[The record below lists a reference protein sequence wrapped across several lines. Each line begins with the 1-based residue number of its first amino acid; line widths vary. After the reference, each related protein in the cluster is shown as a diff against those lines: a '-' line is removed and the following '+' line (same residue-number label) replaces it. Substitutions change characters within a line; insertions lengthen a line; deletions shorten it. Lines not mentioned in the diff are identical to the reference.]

1 MRNSLT
7 IYTPVVALYVMMKR
21 GPYKRYYRE
30 ADPIT
35 SMPKRT
41 LYDLRRINREVI
53 TNMLLNVLITV
64 GIINYHCQYNY
75 LCHCMQ
81 VEFNIKY

>member
-1 MRNSLT
+1 
-7 IYTPVVALYVMMKR
+7 MMKR

-53 TNMLLNVLITV
+53 TNNDVDAIERT
-64 GIINYHCQYNY
+64 NYSRYN
-75 LCHCMQ
+75 
-81 VEFNIKY
+81 

>member
-53 TNMLLNVLITV
+53 TNNDVDAIERT
-64 GIINYHCQYNY
+64 NYSRYN
-75 LCHCMQ
+75 
-81 VEFNIKY
+81 